1 MRKLAYYRCKIDPFS
16 SSNKALET
24 DRNSVVITKLEE
36 IDEEEFLEIRLSDE
50 NPEPDL
56 DDTDE
61 NEGEEASMTEKL
73 SKIGWDLTATKTF
86 EAMTARLIRER
97 VSWYLEKE
105 VSKNTRQAKQIWDSD
120 IVKVYKSSSTQPC
133 RFETNADILM
143 DSLNEGGLISQP
155 PMTMANRNC
164 FKLKARKSTTG

>member
-50 NPEPDL
+50 NPEPGL

-61 NEGEEASMTEKL
+61 NEGEANMAEKL
-73 SKIGWDLTATKTF
+73 SKIGWDQTATKTF
-86 EAMTARLIRER
+86 EAMTAKLIRTR
-97 VSWYLEKE
+97 VSWSLEKE
-105 VSKNTRQAKQIWDSD
+105 ISQNAPQTKKIWDSG
-120 IVKVYKSSSTQPC
+120 IVEVYKSSSTQPC
-133 RFETNADILM
+133 RFETSADILT
-143 DSLNEGGLISQP
+143 DSSNEGGLISQP
-155 PMTMANRNC
+155 PMTMTNRNC